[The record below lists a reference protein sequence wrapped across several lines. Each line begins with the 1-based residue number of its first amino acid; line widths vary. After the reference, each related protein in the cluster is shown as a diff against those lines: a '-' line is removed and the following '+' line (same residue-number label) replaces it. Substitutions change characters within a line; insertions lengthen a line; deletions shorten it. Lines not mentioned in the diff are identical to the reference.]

1 MIKKGFVWCCVGVAI
16 GVGTSYLVFES
27 KVSAMGASNLLM
39 VNRAAA
45 LSTELAETKAALE
58 TCIGSTLAKEAS
70 LEDFYQQLIYT
81 DRIDFTVF
89 AEDGTPRRMVLDCPG
104 RDKQ

>member
-1 MIKKGFVWCCVGVAI
+1 MRKKYIIAGCVGGVIGI
-16 GVGTSYLVFES
+16 GVSYLYFS
-27 KVSAMGASNLLM
+27 GKVAAMGASNLLM

-58 TCIGSTLAKEAS
+58 TCIGSTLAKESS
-70 LEDFYQQLIYT
+70 LEDFYRQVIEA

-89 AEDGTPRRMVLDCPG
+89 AEDGSPRRMVFDCPG
-104 RDKQ
+104 RGKQ